1 MDAAEASDIHLW
13 FLKCCPGSFIVFHHS
28 VLLLMNLMTQK
39 SRKREE
45 QPLFQRI
52 ITKAA
57 AQTKPSLNTVLENS
71 TLHKDDVL
79 FTSTIWENQE
89 SALRL
94 MLK

>member
-1 MDAAEASDIHLW
+1 MDAAEASDVHLW
-13 FLKCCPGSFIVFHHS
+13 FLKCCPGSFIMFHPS

-45 QPLFQRI
+45 QRLFLCI
-52 ITKAA
+52 ITKADT
-57 AQTKPSLNTVLENS
+57 QTEPSLHRVLKNWIYE
-71 TLHKDDVL
+71 DDVL

-89 SALRL
+89 SAQRL